1 MLLACL
7 HERLGIW
14 YCILSASRLRAILLA
29 LKLLVF
35 LYVRSFKFLFSNFL
49 TNIEP
54 ALEFLLYSRT
64 LSIKIFFQGW
74 LGILSSISGSKG
86 CCGQFFI
93 YHIITTYNI
102 FLDKYYHFQSPVIF
116 RDQFISLLFLMFWRW
131 QVMVHQDNSYVS
143 DCCPCSW
150 KYIIF
155 SYIVVVH
162 SCSSR
167 FDWRS
172 DFIW

>member
-1 MLLACL
+1 MLWACL
-7 HERLGIW
+7 HERLDTW
-14 YCILSASRLRAILLA
+14 YCILSASRLKAILLA

-54 ALEFLLYSRT
+54 ALEFLLYLRT
-64 LSIKIFFQGW
+64 LSIEIFSQGW
-74 LGILSSISGSKG
+74 LGIILSMSGPKD

-93 YHIITTYNI
+93 YHIITTHNI
-102 FLDKYYHFQSPVIF
+102 FLDKYYYFQSPVIF

-143 DCCPCSW
+143 DCYLCSW
-150 KYIIF
+150 RYINF

-162 SCSSR
+162 SCSPR
-167 FDWRS
+167 FD
-172 DFIW
+172 